1 MFENNENQNSQSP
14 NDLSSLNGLKTEPT
28 PVEQSTPNP
37 NNQPF
42 NESLLSTNPNNIP
55 GLSSNLSS
63 QSVFPEEPTTIP
75 SSLSNTPPVN
85 SQPPSSTP
93 PQNTFHSGF
102 NSQSTNIFQETPK
115 TNSNIISN
123 TSLENINKIK
133 MVKNRRHSKSN
144 IFQIIAITLAIFL
157 VSCIMISAISFHAR
171 LLHISGTSMEPTIE
185 TSSWV
190 LSTSKKEYNHGDIIA
205 FNHKDVIMIKRIIG
219 VPGDIVNIDLSGTV
233 TINGNVIEEPYL
245 TSKSLGQPEIKFPYT
260 VQPNTYFVLGDN
272 RADSIDSRNLAIGGV
287 KTTDIVG
294 KVTYSIIPYKK
305 LS

>member
-1 MFENNENQNSQSP
+1 MFENNENQNSQP
-14 NDLSSLNGLKTEPT
+14 HNDLSSLNGLKTEPT
-28 PVEQSTPNP
+28 PVEQSTPNQ

-42 NESLLSTNPNNIP
+42 NESLLNANPNTIP

-75 SSLSNTPPVN
+75 SSLSK
-85 SQPPSSTP
+85 TP

-102 NSQSTNIFQETPK
+102 NSESTNIFQETPK

-123 TSLENINKIK
+123 SSLENINKIK
-133 MVKNRRHSKSN
+133 MTRNRRHSKSN

-157 VSCIMISAISFHAR
+157 VSGIMISAITFHAR

-219 VPGDIVNIDLSGTV
+219 IPGDIVNIDLSGTV